1 MDQRLSDRNKWN
13 DDWFLTLPPTMKCAW
28 EYILDNCKGGSGFL
42 KMSFRKMSDLIG
54 AEITRESFDE
64 HLGSRIHWVSEDTI
78 WIAGFI
84 KNQFKRLSPNN
95 RAHVNMA
102 RIIVETIGDQ
112 QLSER
117 SQRYFDEIKAVYLQ
131 TLAPDENKHEESID
145 NQERVNR
152 PSTEGR
158 ETCIGNRVKGIGNR
172 EKGKGKEEGSG
183 EKETIQPTEPPTEP
197 RTEPRPES
205 PPPSRP
211 PKEPT
216 YFDRASALYREV
228 FPGTTTGTNAK
239 KRWAEQ
245 VRHPDQALAVIAAI
259 GHYRAFLEHPSNS
272 WRKPKTSFET
282 FLGTKSSGFFW
293 QDFRDLPEMPPAASA
308 EADLSDIPWTG
319 DGGYA

>member
-183 EKETIQPTEPPTEP
+183 EKETIQPTEPPTE
-197 RTEPRPES
+197 RNFMEQ
-205 PPPSRP
+205 SRFKRETSEAARELAKHAP
-211 PKEPT
+211 GTVK
-216 YFDRASALYREV
+216 DALGRAG
-228 FPGTTTGTNAK
+228 FPGCQSIKDAFEVAK
-239 KRWAEQ
+239 EKARIQ
-245 VRHPDQALAVIAAI
+245 KALE
-259 GHYRAFLEHPSNS
+259 RE
-272 WRKPKTSFET
+272 
-282 FLGTKSSGFFW
+282 
-293 QDFRDLPEMPPAASA
+293 
-308 EADLSDIPWTG
+308 
-319 DGGYA
+319 